1 MKWWIINKGE
11 LQIMKKL
18 TIVLVLAALCLAGGA
33 LFLPAAQAGLE
44 WKIIKDLDLKA
55 SPLDVAPSA
64 DGQWLYILTPG
75 EILVYSM
82 QEGKIIDQVPVGK
95 EFDRIVS
102 LPRANGLTLSSSTK
116 NTIQIIMLE
125 NILTI
130 DVSGLPFKGPRDAP
144 VVIAVFD
151 DYQ

>member
-1 MKWWIINKGE
+1 
-11 LQIMKKL
+11 MKKL
-18 TIVLVLAALCLAGGA
+18 TVVLVLAFLCLSGGP
-33 LFLPAAQAGLE
+33 LFLPTAQASLE
-44 WKIIKDLDLKA
+44 WKVLKDLDLKA

-75 EILVYSM
+75 EILIYSL
-82 QEGKIIDQVPVGK
+82 QEGKITDQLPVGK

-125 NILTI
+125 NVSTI

>member
-1 MKWWIINKGE
+1 MVDHKEGE
-11 LQIMKKL
+11 LPIMKKL
-18 TIVLVLAALCLAGGA
+18 TVVLVLAVLCLAGGV
-33 LFLPAAQAGLE
+33 LFLPTAQASLE
-44 WKIIKDLDLKA
+44 WKVLKDLDLKA

-82 QEGKIIDQVPVGK
+82 QEGKITDQVPVGK
-95 EFDRIVS
+95 DFDRIVS

-125 NILTI
+125 NVFTI

-144 VVIAVFD
+144 VVVAVFD

>member
-1 MKWWIINKGE
+1 MVDHKKGE
-11 LQIMKKL
+11 LPIMKKL
-18 TIVLVLAALCLAGGA
+18 TVVLVLAFLCLAGGA
-33 LFLPAAQAGLE
+33 LFLPTAQAGLE
-44 WKIIKDLDLKA
+44 WKILKDLDLKA

-82 QEGKIIDQVPVGK
+82 QEGKITDQVPVGK

-102 LPRANGLTLSSSTK
+102 LPRANGLTLSSSANK
-116 NTIQIIMLE
+116 TIQIIMLE
-125 NILTI
+125 NVLTI

>member
-1 MKWWIINKGE
+1 MVDHKKGE
-11 LQIMKKL
+11 LPIMKKL
-18 TIVLVLAALCLAGGA
+18 TVVLVLVVICLAGGA

-75 EILVYSM
+75 EILVYSL
-82 QEGKIIDQVPVGK
+82 QEGKITDQVPVGK

-102 LPRANGLTLSSSTK
+102 LPRANGLTLSSSAK
-116 NTIQIIMLE
+116 KTIQIIMLE
-125 NILTI
+125 NVFTI

>member
-1 MKWWIINKGE
+1 MADPEKE
-11 LQIMKKL
+11 EVPIMKKL
-18 TIVLVLAALCLAGGA
+18 TVVLVLAVLCLAGGA
-33 LFLPAAQAGLE
+33 LFLPTAQAGVE
-44 WKIIKDLDLKA
+44 WKVLKDLDLKA

-75 EILVYSM
+75 EILVYSF
-82 QEGKIIDQVPVGK
+82 QEGKIMDKVPVGK
-95 EFDRIVS
+95 EFDRVAS

-116 NTIQIIMLE
+116 NTIQIITLE
-125 NILTI
+125 NVFTI

>member
-1 MKWWIINKGE
+1 MVDPKKGE
-11 LQIMKKL
+11 VPIMKRL
-18 TIVLVLAALCLAGGA
+18 TVVLALAFLILAGGA
-33 LFLPAAQAGLE
+33 LLLPAAQAGLE
-44 WKIIKDLDLKA
+44 WKVLKDLDLKA

-75 EILVYSM
+75 EILVYSL
-82 QEGKIIDQVPVGK
+82 QEGKITDQVPVGR
-95 EFDRIVS
+95 EFDRIAS

-116 NTIQIIMLE
+116 NTVQIIMLE
-125 NILTI
+125 NIFTI

>member
-1 MKWWIINKGE
+1 MVNHRKGKVP
-11 LQIMKKL
+11 IMKKL
-18 TIVLVLAALCLAGGA
+18 TVLMVLAFLSLAGWA
-33 LFLPAAQAGLE
+33 PFLPTAQAGLE
-44 WKIIKDLDLKA
+44 WKIAAGMDLKA

-82 QEGKIIDQVPVGK
+82 QESKITDQVPVGK

-116 NTIQIIMLE
+116 NTIQIILLE
-125 NILTI
+125 NVFTI

-144 VVIAVFD
+144 VTVAVFD

>member
-1 MKWWIINKGE
+1 
-11 LQIMKKL
+11 MKKL
-18 TIVLVLAALCLAGGA
+18 AIILALA
-33 LFLPAAQAGLE
+33 FLTVAGWSPLLPTAQAGLE
-44 WKIIKDLDLKA
+44 WKVLKDLDLKA

-82 QEGKIIDQVPVGK
+82 QEGRITDQAPVGK

-102 LPRANGLTLSSSTK
+102 LPRASGLTLSSSTK
-116 NTIQIIMLE
+116 KTIQIILLE
-125 NILTI
+125 NIFTI

>member
-1 MKWWIINKGE
+1 
-11 LQIMKKL
+11 MKKMAV
-18 TIVLVLAALCLAGGA
+18 VLVLAFLSLAGWSP
-33 LFLPAAQAGLE
+33 FLPTAQAGQE
-44 WKIIKDLDLKA
+44 WKVIKDLDLKA

-82 QEGKIIDQVPVGK
+82 QEGKITDQVPVGK
-95 EFDRIVS
+95 EFDRIAA
-102 LPRANGLTLSSSTK
+102 LPRANGLTLSSSANK
-116 NTIQIIMLE
+116 TIQIVMLE
-125 NILTI
+125 HVITI
-130 DVSGLPFKGPRDAP
+130 DVSGLPFKGPRNAP

>member
-1 MKWWIINKGE
+1 MVDHKKGE
-11 LQIMKKL
+11 LPIMKKL
-18 TIVLVLAALCLAGGA
+18 TVVLVLAVLCLAGGTP
-33 LFLPAAQAGLE
+33 FLPTAQAGLE
-44 WKIIKDLDLKA
+44 WKILKDLDLKA

-82 QEGKIIDQVPVGK
+82 QEGKITDQIPVGK

-102 LPRANGLTLSSSTK
+102 LPRANGLTLSSSANK
-116 NTIQIIMLE
+116 TIQIIMLE

>member
-1 MKWWIINKGE
+1 
-11 LQIMKKL
+11 MKKMAV
-18 TIVLVLAALCLAGGA
+18 VLVLAFLSLAGWT
-33 LFLPAAQAGLE
+33 LFLPTAQAGLE
-44 WKIIKDLDLKA
+44 WKVLKDLDLKA

-82 QEGKIIDQVPVGK
+82 QEGKITDQVPVGK
-95 EFDRIVS
+95 EFDRIAS
-102 LPRANGLTLSSSTK
+102 LPRANGLTLSSSANK
-116 NTIQIIMLE
+116 TIQIIMLE

>member
-1 MKWWIINKGE
+1 
-11 LQIMKKL
+11 MKKL
-18 TIVLVLAALCLAGGA
+18 TVVLVLASLCLYGGP
-33 LFLPAAQAGLE
+33 LLLPTAQASLE
-44 WKIIKDLDLKA
+44 WKVLKDLDLKA

-82 QEGKIIDQVPVGK
+82 QEGRITDPIPVGK
-95 EFDRIVS
+95 EFDRIAA
-102 LPRANGLTLSSSTK
+102 LPRANGLTLSSSANK
-116 NTIQIIMLE
+116 TIQIIMLE
-125 NILTI
+125 HVIAI

-144 VVIAVFD
+144 VVVAVFD